1 VSGAPRPPGPLLGRV
16 NEGMAGRGPG
26 KFIGF
31 FRLVDACEQPG
42 CPVCRCLV
50 ADARQYL
57 ERLLYEQVTDPG
69 VRRKLYASWGFCN
82 WHAWLLRET
91 PDPAFGSAILS
102 DDLLRLA
109 IQRFERR
116 ADREV
121 TSHRR
126 VLGWLWR
133 GEASRSLLARLY
145 QRRQPCPGCRQTA
158 LSEAGYVRAML
169 QFIDDP
175 ELGRAYWQSHG
186 LCVPHALRAL
196 ELGGDG
202 DQARQLV
209 GRTLDKWRALRRD
222 LQGFI
227 GKHDH
232 RNRQP
237 FTEAEA
243 DAHVRALET
252 LTGAAGVF
260 GPRSEGERAA
270 GRRGRT
276 H

>member
-1 VSGAPRPPGPLLGRV
+1 
-16 NEGMAGRGPG
+16 MAGQTPG

-31 FRLVDACEQPG
+31 FRLVDACERAG

-69 VRRKLYASWGFCN
+69 IRRQLYASWGFCN

-91 PDPAFGSAILS
+91 PDPVFGSAILS
-102 DDLLRLA
+102 EDLLRVA
-109 IQRFERR
+109 IQRFERS
-116 ADREV
+116 ADRA
-121 TSHRR
+121 SPSRR
-126 VLGWLWR
+126 RLLGWMR
-133 GEASRSLLARLY
+133 RAGARTGGPVLARLY
-145 QRRQPCPGCRQTA
+145 RRRRPCPGCRQRA
-158 LSEAGYVRAML
+158 LSEIGYVRAML

-175 ELGRAYWQSHG
+175 ELDRAYWQSHG

-196 ELGGDG
+196 ELGAGSAE
-202 DQARQLV
+202 ARRLV
-209 GRTLDKWRALRRD
+209 GRTLDKWSELRRD
-222 LQGFI
+222 LQGFV

-243 DAHVRALET
+243 DAYLRAIET
-252 LTGAAGVF
+252 LAGAAGVF
-260 GPRSEGERAA
+260 GPHFEMERETGGSER
-270 GRRGRT
+270 
-276 H
+276 